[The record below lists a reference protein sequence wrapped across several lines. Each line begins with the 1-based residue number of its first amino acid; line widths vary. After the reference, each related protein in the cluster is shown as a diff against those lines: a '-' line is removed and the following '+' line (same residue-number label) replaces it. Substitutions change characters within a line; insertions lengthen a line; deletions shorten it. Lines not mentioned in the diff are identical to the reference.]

1 MRPVKKYITAYNS
14 DDIINPLDENDI
26 AENIEMLLEDKDL
39 IKLMGDNGIKS
50 ISEEFNWKEEEKK
63 LIDI

>member
-1 MRPVKKYITAYNS
+1 
-14 DDIINPLDENDI
+14 
-26 AENIEMLLEDKDL
+26 MLLEDKDL